1 MLLRQRQQP
10 KRHDAGIRSGSAGRG
25 HGNKLGCDKSIGGG
39 RLDAHSALHQA
50 NPLSAAQ
57 LETLIAFIAEQ
68 SPATAID
75 IGCGPGAAS
84 IALCKRCA
92 VSVLAVDINDLFLKR
107 ADESA
112 QRESLV
118 GSITFRKTDPKDLD
132 DSNYDAVMCL
142 GSSHAIG
149 SPREALAWCRS
160 RLNPQGLILFAD
172 LVWKASPSAQFTTF
186 LGANEAY
193 YWHEGDATQAF
204 QEAGLRILK
213 TESASTAS
221 WQAYE
226 GGILQ
231 GRQIFAAQLPA
242 EEATMVLS
250 RALAWKDAF
259 DEFGSK
265 CLGFTAYI
273 ATAL

>member
-1 MLLRQRQQP
+1 MRVVLLKNSSSNAAHPMTLSLAMRQ
-10 KRHDAGIRSGSAGRG
+10 SAA
-25 HGNKLGCDKSIGGG
+25 
-39 RLDAHSALHQA
+39 AHTALHQA

-57 LETLIAFIAEQ
+57 LESLISFVAEK

-84 IALCKRCA
+84 IALCKRCD
-92 VSVLAVDINDLFLKR
+92 VSVLAIDINDLFLER
-107 ADESA
+107 ADASA
-112 QRESLV
+112 QRERLA
-118 GSITFRKTDPKDLD
+118 GSIIFRKTDPQDLD
-132 DSNYDAVMCL
+132 DANYDAVICL

-160 RLNPQGLILFAD
+160 RLNPQGLVLFAD

-186 LGANEAY
+186 LGADEAY
-193 YWHEGDATQAF
+193 YWHEDDANQVFQA
-204 QEAGLRILK
+204 AGLRVLK
-213 TESASTAS
+213 AESASTAS
-221 WQAYE
+221 WQTYE

-231 GRQIFAAQLPA
+231 GRQIFATQLPA
-242 EEATMVLS
+242 EEATAVLA
-250 RALAWKDAF
+250 RALAWKEAF

-273 ATAL
+273 ATAR